1 MHYSTSLAGLAT
13 IAGLAVAQSPPISD
27 YSDADIA
34 SGAAWQQLS
43 DTALSR
49 MQTNIN
55 GRKDQT
61 CSFDNAE
68 VRVEFR
74 NMTLDQRK
82 SFTDAVTCLTQ
93 IPPQMMPE
101 DQADQYPGIKSRY
114 DEFVATHINYTTNI
128 HMTAD
133 FLAWHRFFT
142 YNFEQDLKN
151 HCGFTGNMPYWDWA
165 MVSASSTRLSLRTPR

>member
-1 MHYSTSLAGLAT
+1 MHYTTSLAGLVT
-13 IAGLAVAQSPPISD
+13 IAGLAVAQSPPLSD
-27 YSDADIA
+27 YSAADIA
-34 SGAAWQQLS
+34 SGAAWQQVS

-55 GRKDQT
+55 ARKDQT
-61 CSFDNAE
+61 CSFDNAA

-93 IPPQMMPE
+93 LPPQMMPE

-114 DEFVATHINYTTNI
+114 DEYVATHINYTTNI

-165 MVSASSTRLSLRTPR
+165 MVSNMLDLLLRLC